1 ALPIYRGRRRR
12 GPYRRRKPW
21 IRGNGSVDWDELLT
35 IAFEVGWTQEQ
46 FWNST
51 PHELSLAAEA
61 HRRKEEAAYERAAWV
76 AAAIINHM
84 PTFSKIGRASCR
96 ERVQILESAVRIQ
109 RRRGG

>member
-1 ALPIYRGRRRR
+1 
-12 GPYRRRKPW
+12 
-21 IRGNGSVDWDELLT
+21 LLT

-46 FWNST
+46 FWSST

-84 PTFSKIGRASCR
+84 PTFSKRRPPLVTPDQLLGRQRAVDAGDFESR
-96 ERVQILESAVRIQ
+96 EAWREYMRRQLERLEEEDEEV
-109 RRRGG
+109 